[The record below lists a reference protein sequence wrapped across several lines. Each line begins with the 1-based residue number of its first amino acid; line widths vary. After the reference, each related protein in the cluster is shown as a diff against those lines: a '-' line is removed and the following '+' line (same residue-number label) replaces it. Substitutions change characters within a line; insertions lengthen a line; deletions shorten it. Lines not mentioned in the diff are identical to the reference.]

1 MRFGR
6 QNFLG
11 VCLSVVCQKD
21 ALIIVVTLVFFVFF
35 LISWADLLNLSSK
48 FGVDFFRNPRDP
60 GDSPTGT
67 SRPLLAGLLESW
79 G

>member
-21 ALIIVVTLVFFVFF
+21 ALIIAVTLVFFVFF
-35 LISWADLLNLSSK
+35 LISWADLL
-48 FGVDFFRNPRDP
+48 DP
-60 GDSPTGT
+60 T
-67 SRPLLAGLLESW
+67 SRFGAECFFATLAIQATANRMHAIAC
-79 G
+79 